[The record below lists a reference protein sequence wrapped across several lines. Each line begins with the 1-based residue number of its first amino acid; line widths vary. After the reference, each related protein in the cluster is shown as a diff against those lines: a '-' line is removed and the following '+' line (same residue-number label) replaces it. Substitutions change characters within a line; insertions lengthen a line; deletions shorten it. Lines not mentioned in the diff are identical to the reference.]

1 MIWVVSLIDTS
12 SMKASIIKQNSH
24 YRNNIYYS
32 DKYILYANVYKTL
45 ERKSHQ
51 KFLHWSVFVNLT
63 HRYKVSY
70 WMYSFIKPVKRKK
83 KWIGKLFQ
91 TCLTNNHLVILYIDH
106 FKKLP

>member
-1 MIWVVSLIDTS
+1 MGVSPMDTS

-51 KFLHWSVFVNLT
+51 KFLHWSVFVTLT

-83 KWIGKLFQ
+83 MNK
-91 TCLTNNHLVILYIDH
+91 
-106 FKKLP
+106 